1 MAQSPVQDYD
11 PLEEQLN
18 AWSHALGAGL
28 AVIGAVFLL
37 IKGSSLPLAQW
48 IGLFGLCIKLSVA
61 V

>member
-28 AVIGAVFLL
+28 AVIGAVFTD
-37 IKGSSLPLAQW
+37 QR
-48 IGLFGLCIKLSVA
+48 
-61 V
+61 